1 MNAVNA
7 VASALN
13 RLSDAVTL
21 YFKDNAVVVG
31 ILLAAVCYF
40 RSRNP
45 DHWSSQGYV
54 LSSSGQ
60 RQQGENDRSSTTRTT
75 ADDSDSRREEMRRV
89 RERQQDIAN
98 ERAKEALRKRKEKE
112 AEEKER
118 KNNVAKDSKPETGSR
133 LGDGSSTTNTS
144 SSTGLSGTSGRN
156 PLQPGTS
163 NSSSYRPARRNPN
176 A

>member
-13 RLSDAVTL
+13 RLSDAVTS

-31 ILLAAVCYF
+31 ILLAAVYYF

-75 ADDSDSRREEMRRV
+75 AEEIRRV

-156 PLQPGTS
+156 PLQPWTS